1 MDVYEVFKS
10 VIVPFIA
17 VCVVPVIGWF
27 GLQIIGLIKKHE
39 RLESDFHHLKGNYAQ
54 AFQAIN
60 LELGEM
66 KDDLKELLRII
77 HRYEGPK

>member
-1 MDVYEVFKS
+1 MDIYEVFKS

-27 GLQIIGLIKKHE
+27 GHQIIRLMKKYE
-39 RLESDFHHLKGNYAQ
+39 RIESDFHHLKGNYAQ
-54 AFQAIN
+54 AFQDIN
-60 LELGEM
+60 AELNEM
-66 KDDLKELLRII
+66 NGDLKELLRII